1 MKTMSA
7 SSFKTNCLKVL
18 DEVHAK
24 HQTVIITK
32 RGRPVVKLV
41 AVNGMTDQIY
51 AFLAGKDIVAGDVV
65 SPAIS
70 AEEWVGLK

>member
-51 AFLAGKDIVAGDVV
+51 GFLAGKDIVAGAVV